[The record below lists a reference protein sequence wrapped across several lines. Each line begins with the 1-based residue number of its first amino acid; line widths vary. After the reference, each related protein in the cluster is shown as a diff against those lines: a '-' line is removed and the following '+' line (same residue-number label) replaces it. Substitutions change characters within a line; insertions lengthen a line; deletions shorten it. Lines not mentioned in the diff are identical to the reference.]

1 MSSYFRGVTFAEQP
15 LTPSDDAVLRR
26 AFLSDGVLEG
36 CAFSYSGSTLTMDA
50 GYFLMCGREAQHISM
65 QSWPVVDA
73 TSGFARL
80 VITADLSRTATED
93 TFDQVNEHI
102 EYAASADGFA
112 VLEQTDI
119 NKAGVRYQI
128 EACVVSLGT
137 SGITGIVRALP
148 QIEALNGQGAAVE
161 NVSVVRA
168 GQSITMTL
176 GLDDGTRETHVL
188 ALDAND
194 KPVSLTVN
202 GVAIPFSWEG
212 FDGT

>member
-36 CAFSYSGSTLTMDA
+36 CAFSYSGSTLTMEA
-50 GYFLMCGREAQHISM
+50 GAFLICGRQVRHTTV
-65 QSWPVVDA
+65 QQWPVVDA
-73 TSGFARL
+73 QSGFARL

-112 VLEQTDI
+112 VLEETDI

-137 SGITGIVRALP
+137 SGITGIVRTLP
-148 QIEALNGQGAAVE
+148 QIRAMAEAAPVLSGTLAVAPQKYT
-161 NVSVVRA
+161 V
-168 GQSITMTL
+168 T
-176 GLDDGTRETHVL
+176 L
-188 ALDAND
+188 ALEGGGSDVVVLETDAND
-194 KPVSLTVN
+194 YPQKITVN
-202 GVAIPFSWEG
+202 GREIPWTVTG
-212 FDGT
+212 V